1 LISLQEEIANH
12 PVSLV
17 EDPDRINNIKSL
29 LDNGKTLLVTS
40 EGFKKRGTIS
50 ILEKQ
55 FKPDEIF
62 IVHNISPNPSIE
74 EIDEITQL
82 YKKKCIKNILALG
95 GGSVIDTA
103 KALSITL
110 RENEIS
116 LNQKFRLGENLIHSK
131 SLFLIA
137 IPTTA
142 GTGSE
147 VTQYATIWDKKY
159 KKKYSLA
166 GKNIFPDIALLC
178 PELTTT
184 LSPENTLYPAL
195 DTISHSMESL
205 WNKNSTETSKEFSRE
220 SLKLSLINLPKALE
234 DPNNLALRAELQ
246 RASALAGFSISI
258 TKTALAHS
266 ISYPLTASYNIPHGL
281 ACSFSLIAIYNL
293 LKEKNDIN
301 DELLDKIIILLQQ
314 FDLPSKLL
322 RLINL
327 QQINALVPEM
337 YNPERAD
344 NFLLSINMDDI
355 YKIITNSFLK

>member
-1 LISLQEEIANH
+1 MINIQEEIANH
-12 PVSLV
+12 PVNLV
-17 EDPDRINNIKSL
+17 EDSDLINNIKSL
-29 LDNGKTLLVTS
+29 LGDGKTLIVTS
-40 EGFKKRGTIS
+40 EGFMRRGTIS
-50 ILEKQ
+50 ILENQ
-55 FKPDEIF
+55 FETDEIF
-62 IVHNISPNPSIE
+62 IIHNISPNPSIE
-74 EIDEITQL
+74 EIDEITKI
-82 YKKKCIKNILALG
+82 YKKKGIKNIIALG
-95 GGSVIDTA
+95 GGSVMDSA
-103 KALSITL
+103 KALSVTL

-116 LNQKFRLGENLIHSK
+116 LNQKFRLGENLINSK

-142 GTGSE
+142 GSGSE

-184 LSPENTLYPAL
+184 LSSENTLYPAL

-205 WNKNSTETSKEFSRE
+205 WNKNSTEHSKEFSRE

-234 DPNNLALRAELQ
+234 DPNNLTFRAELQ
-246 RASALAGFSISI
+246 RASALAGFGISI

-281 ACSFSLIAIYNL
+281 ACSFSLIEIYNL
-293 LKEKNDIN
+293 LKEKNAID
-301 DELLDKIIILLQQ
+301 DDLLDEIIILIKQ

-322 RLINL
+322 ELITP

-344 NFLLSINMDDI
+344 NFLLNINMDDI